1 MNRIRKT
8 THSVARGEIMTEPG
22 GGAWQGVTADQSE
35 MARKLGSVGWA
46 LVFIWIGIAF
56 LASISAT
63 VSLLVI
69 GAITLGV
76 QAARKSLGL
85 LLEGFW
91 IVVGLLFLA
100 GGVWGLLG
108 TDLPLLPILLVVA
121 GVAILVSLFRK

>member
-1 MNRIRKT
+1 
-8 THSVARGEIMTEPG
+8 MTEPG

>member
-1 MNRIRKT
+1 
-8 THSVARGEIMTEPG
+8 
-22 GGAWQGVTADQSE
+22 